1 MIPFARII
9 KKDHRAMT
17 RVRRLV
23 QLIDAFTEIC
33 GRGLAWLAAAM
44 ALLTAA
50 VVLMRYGLELG
61 SIAAQEAVTYLH
73 ATGFMLGAAYALKN
87 GAHVRVDIFYQRF
100 SPRTRAWVDSLGAI
114 VFLLPLCA
122 VIGLGSVAFVAQAWS
137 VHETSADA
145 GGIPAVFLLKTLLPL
160 MAANLALQGV
170 AEILRNALT
179 LAGDTTA

>member
-9 KKDHRAMT
+9 KKDHPAMT

-23 QLIDAFTEIC
+23 QLIDAFTGTC
-33 GRGLAWLAAAM
+33 GNVLAWLVAAM

-100 SPRTRAWVDSLGAI
+100 TPRTRAWVDSLG
-114 VFLLPLCA
+114 VENTE
-122 VIGLGSVAFVAQAWS
+122 W
-137 VHETSADA
+137 
-145 GGIPAVFLLKTLLPL
+145 K
-160 MAANLALQGV
+160 
-170 AEILRNALT
+170 
-179 LAGDTTA
+179 